1 MITLLEPMD
10 GKKPTYYII
19 NNYSPATFNTTYSDN
34 DDFDE
39 AVIIDKILYGKDNI
53 KSGEIEDLKN
63 YQLVNELDV
72 CGGESKADNTNKI
85 LRRL

>member
-19 NNYSPATFNTTYSDN
+19 NNYSPATLNTTYSN
-34 DDFDE
+34 KDDFDE
-39 AVIIDKILYGKDNI
+39 AVIIDGILYGKDNI

-63 YQLVNELDV
+63 YQLVNELDI
-72 CGGESKADNTNKI
+72 CGGDVRCDNTNKI
-85 LRRL
+85 L